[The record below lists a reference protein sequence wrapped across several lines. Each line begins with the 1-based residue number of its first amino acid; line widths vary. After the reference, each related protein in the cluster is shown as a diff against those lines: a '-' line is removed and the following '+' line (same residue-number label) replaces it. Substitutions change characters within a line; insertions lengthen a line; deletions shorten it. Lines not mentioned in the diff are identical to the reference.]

1 MTDIIVKV
9 LPDGRRINS
18 EGKILPRTK
27 GKTYIQLSI
36 FDFLEEKENKKE
48 NK

>member
-9 LPDGRRINS
+9 LPDGRRVNS
-18 EGKILPRTK
+18 EGKILPRPKEQTF
-27 GKTYIQLSI
+27 IQMSI
-36 FDFLEEKENKKE
+36 FDFLEEKESKKE